1 MENND
6 YMKLWDLLGEL
17 PQAEPSEKMVER
29 YNLALRKIEEGKAGK
44 GAFYRTLI
52 SRIEGLFTFRAIPR
66 LAFTFFILAAGIG
79 IGYFLAPSGSGRS
92 AYNNEID
99 SLSAQVSDL
108 KQLMML
114 SLLQDQSASMR
125 LQAVSYTEELNTVD
139 QKVIDALLMT
149 LNKDPNV
156 NVRLATLEAL
166 VKLSGQPSVREGLV
180 RSIENQDSP
189 IVQSAIADIMV
200 SLNEKS
206 SVEQLKKLLGR
217 KDLNQA
223 VKVNIEQSI
232 QKLI

>member
-1 MENND
+1 MENKD
-6 YMKLWDLLGEL
+6 YKKLWELLGEI
-17 PQAEPSEKMVER
+17 PQAEPSDNMVEKF
-29 YNLALRKIEEGKAGK
+29 NQTLRDFENKKVQK
-44 GAFYRTLI
+44 GTFYRTFIRKI
-52 SRIEGLFTFRAIPR
+52 SGLLPFPAIPR
-66 LAFTFFILAAGIG
+66 LAFTLFILAAGAG
-79 IGYFLAPSGSGRS
+79 IGYFLHPKLSGPT
-92 AYNNEID
+92 AYNSEID

-108 KQLMML
+108 KQLMVL

-125 LQAVSYTEELNTVD
+125 LQAVSYTEELKTVD
-139 QKVIDALLMT
+139 QKVIEALLMT
-149 LNKDPNV
+149 LNSDPNV

-166 VKLSGQPSVREGLV
+166 AKLAPEPSVREGLV

-206 SVEQLKKLLGR
+206 SVEPLKKLLSR

-223 VKVNIEQSI
+223 IKNNIEQSI